1 MFIHPDVILT
11 QAHDHQRALID
22 DADRHRLL
30 RLAQRGG
37 HRRAAARARPDG
49 NLSACEPRVAAP
61 AR

>member
-1 MFIHPDVILT
+1 MFIHPDVLLT
-11 QAHDHQRALID
+11 QAHDHRRSLVD

-30 RLAQRGG
+30 RLAQRG

>member
-1 MFIHPDVILT
+1 VLLT
-11 QAHDHQRALID
+11 QAHDHHRSLVD

-30 RLAQRGG
+30 RLAQRG